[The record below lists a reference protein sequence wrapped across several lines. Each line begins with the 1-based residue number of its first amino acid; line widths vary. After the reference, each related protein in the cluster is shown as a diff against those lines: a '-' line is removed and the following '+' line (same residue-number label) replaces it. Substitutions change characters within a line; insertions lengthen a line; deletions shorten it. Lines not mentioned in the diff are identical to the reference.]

1 MTPSDLFQICNTVVL
16 PAWLLLIFAPRWK
29 WTPRIVLSGIVIF
42 LCIIYAM
49 GLTEAIE
56 KGGLDLTSFGS
67 LPNVMEL
74 FTEASA
80 VLIGWVHYLAFDLVV
95 GCFIVKNAEEHD
107 INQWLVA
114 PCLLFTFMLG
124 PVGFLLYWI
133 IRSVKTKQYWPN

>member
-80 VLIGWVHYLAFDLVV
+80 VLIGWAHY
-95 GCFIVKNAEEHD
+95 
-107 INQWLVA
+107 
-114 PCLLFTFMLG
+114 
-124 PVGFLLYWI
+124 
-133 IRSVKTKQYWPN
+133 

>member
-16 PAWLLLIFAPRWK
+16 PAWLLLIFAPRWM
-29 WTPRIVLSGIVIF
+29 WTPRIVLTGIVIF
-42 LCIIYAM
+42 LCVVYAI
-49 GLTEAIE
+49 GLSEAIE

-95 GCFIVKNAEEHD
+95 GWFIVRNAEKND
-107 INQWLVA
+107 TSQLLVA
-114 PCLLFTFMLG
+114 PCLLFTFMFG

-133 IRSVKTKQYWPN
+133 IRTVKAKSYWPA